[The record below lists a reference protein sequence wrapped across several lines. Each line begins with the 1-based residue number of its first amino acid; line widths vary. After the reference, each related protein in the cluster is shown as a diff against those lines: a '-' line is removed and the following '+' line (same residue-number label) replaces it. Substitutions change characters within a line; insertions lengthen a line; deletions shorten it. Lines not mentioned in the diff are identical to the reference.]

1 MLVIG
6 SGPGALQLTHDLRH
20 LGVKHAVISQDDEPG
35 GMFRRFPL
43 FQRLITWS
51 KRYAPVERT
60 SPWYEW
66 YDWNSLLAA
75 EDEHRAL
82 VPAVMDGSSYFPS
95 RPEMERG
102 LADFASRTGVTVR
115 YGCRWEATSS
125 TDGGFEVE
133 TTDGTYRCDIL
144 VLAVGMTQPW
154 VPNIPGIEDA
164 PHYVDMRPAEH
175 YAGKRVFILG
185 KRNSGFEIADGLLPW
200 ASQIIVG
207 SPRPARIS
215 VVAQSTASAR
225 ARYLQPFEDAVL
237 GGGTLVMDISVDRFE
252 RLGDGG
258 WRVHAEG
265 TTRPGRHVLDVDEV
279 VIATGFTTPLGDLP
293 DLGVA
298 TFYSGRLPA
307 QTPFWESASVPGV
320 YFAGSIT
327 QGAIGLKKYGIPSN
341 SAAVHGFRYNARVL
355 ARHIATT
362 HFGIPSPVRTM
373 DPAQVPAFVVSEVAS
388 DPALWHQQA
397 YLTRVV
403 RLDKD
408 LGIADLGIVPL
419 AHFLDAD
426 GPDAV
431 AATIETDDGG
441 DIHPTLY
448 IRHGGS
454 VGEHALPGDPMLQ
467 FGRDEQL
474 GAVEAVLSPI
484 LG

>member
-1 MLVIG
+1 
-6 SGPGALQLTHDLRH
+6 
-20 LGVKHAVISQDDEPG
+20 
-35 GMFRRFPL
+35 
-43 FQRLITWS
+43 
-51 KRYAPVERT
+51 
-60 SPWYEW
+60 
-66 YDWNSLLAA
+66 
-75 EDEHRAL
+75 
-82 VPAVMDGSSYFPS
+82 
-95 RPEMERG
+95 
-102 LADFASRTGVTVR
+102 
-115 YGCRWEATSS
+115 
-125 TDGGFEVE
+125 
-133 TTDGTYRCDIL
+133 
-144 VLAVGMTQPW
+144 
-154 VPNIPGIEDA
+154 
-164 PHYVDMRPAEH
+164 
-175 YAGKRVFILG
+175 
-185 KRNSGFEIADGLLPW
+185 
-200 ASQIIVG
+200 
-207 SPRPARIS
+207 
-215 VVAQSTASAR
+215 
-225 ARYLQPFEDAVL
+225 
-237 GGGTLVMDISVDRFE
+237 MDISVDRFE